1 MIESI
6 LSRENMTEAYRQV
19 FGNKGCAG
27 TDGMDLAALK
37 PFLKEQWE
45 TIKGSILDGTYRPQP
60 VLGKEIDKPKGGKR
74 LLGIPTVTDRLIQQA
89 ISQVLNGQYDPVFSE
104 YSFGFRKGK
113 NCHQA
118 IKQALTYVNAGNHY
132 VVDIDLSKFFD
143 RVNHDHLMG
152 LLSKGIDDK
161 VLLSLIRRYLQ
172 TGILLDGLTCK
183 RTEGTPQGSPLSPLL
198 SNIVLN
204 ELDKELTQ
212 RGHKFVRYADDFSI
226 YVRTKRSAHR
236 VMRSITRYIEDK
248 LKLKVNTEKS
258 AVRYAGH
265 MELLGYGIYRT
276 RSQKFGLKVI
286 ESNWQKFVHKCKE
299 ITRKSKPYSLQ
310 ERTQKLRE
318 LGYGWIGYF
327 KYASIKTRLA
337 ELDSILTGR
346 LRYCIWKSWKRLRTR
361 IRNLKQLGVPMWL
374 AITWGLN
381 RRGGWHI
388 VNTPILKTTITMER
402 LKQRGFM
409 PMSEI
414 FVRYSQV

>member
-1 MIESI
+1 
-6 LSRENMTEAYRQV
+6 MTQAYRQV

-27 TDGMDLAALK
+27 IDGMEVEDLQSYLK
-37 PFLKEQWE
+37 AHWE
-45 TIKGSILDGTYRPQP
+45 EVKLSILEGTYRPQP

-74 LLGIPTVTDRLIQQA
+74 LLGIPTVLDRLIQQA
-89 ISQVLNGQYDPVFSE
+89 ISQVLNEQYDHTFSA
-104 YSFGFRKGK
+104 YSYGFRKGK

-118 IKQALTYVNAGNHY
+118 IKQALSYVNNGDHY

-152 LLSKGIDDK
+152 LLSKGIEDK

-172 TGILLDGLTCK
+172 AGILLDGLTCK

-204 ELDKELTQ
+204 ELDKELTR

-236 VMRSITRYIEDK
+236 VMRSITRYIESR

-276 RSQKFGLKVI
+276 RSQKFELKVI
-286 ESNWQKFVHKCKE
+286 ESNWQKFVRKCKA
-299 ITRKSKPYSLQ
+299 ITRKTSAYSLQ

-318 LGYGWIGYF
+318 LGFGWIGYF
-327 KYASIKTRLA
+327 KYANIRTRLQ
-337 ELDSILTGR
+337 ELDSILSGR

-361 IRNLKQLGVPMWL
+361 IRNLKQLGVPTWL

-402 LKQRGFM
+402 LKQRGFI

-414 FVRYSQV
+414 FVRYSHV

>member
-1 MIESI
+1 
-6 LSRENMTEAYRQV
+6 MTQAYRQV
-19 FGNKGCAG
+19 VGNEGCAG
-27 TDGMDLAALK
+27 IDRMGVEELQPYLK
-37 PFLKEQWE
+37 AHWE
-45 TIKGSILDGTYRPQP
+45 TIKLSVLEGTYRPQP

-74 LLGIPTVTDRLIQQA
+74 LLGIPTVLDRLIQQA
-89 ISQVLNGQYDPVFSE
+89 ISQVLNEQYDPTFSV
-104 YSFGFRKGK
+104 YSYGFRKGK

-118 IKQALTYVNAGNHY
+118 IKQALSYVNDGCHY

-152 LLSKGIDDK
+152 LLFNGIKDK

-172 TGILLDGLTCK
+172 AGILLDGLTCK

-204 ELDKELTQ
+204 ELDKELTR

-226 YVRTKRSAHR
+226 YVRTKRSAQR
-236 VMRSITRYIEDK
+236 VMRSITRYIETR
-248 LKLKVNTEKS
+248 LKLKINTEKS

-276 RSQKFGLKVI
+276 RSQKFELKVI
-286 ESNWQKFVHKCKE
+286 ESNWQKFVRKCKA
-299 ITRKSKPYSLQ
+299 ITRKTTPLSLV

-318 LGYGWIGYF
+318 LGFGWIGYF
-327 KYASIKTRLA
+327 KYANIKSRLL
-337 ELDSILTGR
+337 ELDSILSGR
-346 LRYCIWKSWKRLRTR
+346 LRYCIWKSWKRMRTR
-361 IRNLKQLGVPMWL
+361 IRNLKRLGVPLWL

-402 LKQRGFM
+402 LKQRGFI

-414 FVRYSQV
+414 FVRYSHV

>member
-1 MIESI
+1 LLKVVSENHTALIWGRAAKEDEMIERI
-6 LSRENMTEAYRQV
+6 LSRENMTDAYRQV

-27 TDGMDLAALK
+27 TDGMDLESLK
-37 PFLKEQWE
+37 PFLKEHWE
-45 TIKGSILDGTYRPQP
+45 CIKLSILEGTYRPQP

-89 ISQVLNGQYDPVFSE
+89 ISQVLNEQYDPLFSI
-104 YSFGFRKGK
+104 YSYGFRKGK
-113 NCHQA
+113 SCHQA
-118 IKQALTYVNAGNHY
+118 IKQALSYVNDGCHY

-152 LLSKGIDDK
+152 LLSRDIEDK

-236 VMRSITRYIEDK
+236 VMRSITQYIEDK

-258 AVRYAGH
+258 AVRYSGH
-265 MELLGYGIYRT
+265 MELLGYGIYRM
-276 RSQKFGLKVI
+276 RNQKFGLKVI
-286 ESNWQKFVHKCKE
+286 EDNWQKFVHKCKE
-299 ITRKSKPYSLQ
+299 ITRKLSDSDLMNTIKNNNVVNKPLHIPCRNGRKSY
-310 ERTQKLRE
+310 EN
-318 LGYGWIGYF
+318 WD
-327 KYASIKTRLA
+327 
-337 ELDSILTGR
+337 LDG
-346 LRYCIWKSWKRLRTR
+346 
-361 IRNLKQLGVPMWL
+361 
-374 AITWGLN
+374 
-381 RRGGWHI
+381 
-388 VNTPILKTTITMER
+388 
-402 LKQRGFM
+402 
-409 PMSEI
+409 
-414 FVRYSQV
+414 